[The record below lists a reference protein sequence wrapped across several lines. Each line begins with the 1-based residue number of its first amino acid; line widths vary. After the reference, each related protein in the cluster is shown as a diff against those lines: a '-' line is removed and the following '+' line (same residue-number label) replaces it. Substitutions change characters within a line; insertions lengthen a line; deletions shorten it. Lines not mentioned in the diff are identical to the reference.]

1 MRKLSEENRA
11 RIVELRGDGVS
22 WSKVAKEVGCA
33 ISTAKKIFGEETV
46 KVKVEVKEE
55 SIPEPLV
62 IVEQARVLKMVPNPR
77 LMLIHFEGKHGFARC
92 IKKVGNN
99 HPPKSLVLV
108 KKVEGENDLYRIA

>member
-22 WSKVAKEVGCA
+22 WSKVAREIGCA
-33 ISTAKKIFGEETV
+33 ISTARKIFNEETSEE
-46 KVKVEVKEE
+46 VEVEEE
-55 SIPEPLV
+55 SIPEPSV

-77 LMLIHFEGKHGFARC
+77 LMLIYFDGKPGFARC
-92 IKKVGNN
+92 VKKVGNN

>member
-33 ISTAKKIFGEETV
+33 ISTARKIFNEETSEE
-46 KVKVEVKEE
+46 VEVKEE

-77 LMLIHFEGKHGFARC
+77 LMLIHFDGKPGFARC